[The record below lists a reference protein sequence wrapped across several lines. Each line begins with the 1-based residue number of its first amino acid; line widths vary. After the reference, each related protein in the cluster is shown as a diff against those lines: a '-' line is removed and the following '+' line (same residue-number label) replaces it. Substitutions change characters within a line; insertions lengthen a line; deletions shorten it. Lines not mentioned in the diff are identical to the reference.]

1 MPPPGTV
8 VALPVPVSGAAR
20 TTPGGV
26 GQHCDAAGVDASA
39 ISGCHYQGSLTA
51 GTIFQHTRKPLTMWF
66 RAIWWVTAQ
75 KNGASAL
82 GLQRILGLGSYLTA
96 WTWLHKLRRAMV
108 RPGRDRLHGQ
118 VEVDETYIGGFEEG
132 VRGRQTETK
141 ALVAVA
147 CEEDGEAIGRIRLRQ
162 VHDASAASLQAFIEE
177 AIQPDSVV
185 HTDGWEGYAGLE
197 VKG

>member
-39 ISGCHYQGSLTA
+39 ISGCQYQGSLTA
-51 GTIFQHTRKPLTMWF
+51 GTIFQHTRKPLTIWF

-82 GLQRILGLGSYLTA
+82 ALQRILGLGSYLTA

-118 VEVDETYIGGFEEG
+118 VEVDEPQALLAAIRSMRLHYSDVPRSSILTSHKLG
-132 VRGRQTETK
+132 V
-141 ALVAVA
+141 
-147 CEEDGEAIGRIRLRQ
+147 
-162 VHDASAASLQAFIEE
+162 S
-177 AIQPDSVV
+177 P
-185 HTDGWEGYAGLE
+185 
-197 VKG
+197 

>member
-39 ISGCHYQGSLTA
+39 ISGCQYQGSLTA

-108 RPGRDRLHGQ
+108 RPGCDRLHG
-118 VEVDETYIGGFEEG
+118 T
-132 VRGRQTETK
+132 
-141 ALVAVA
+141 
-147 CEEDGEAIGRIRLRQ
+147 
-162 VHDASAASLQAFIEE
+162 SAASRRGFAVARRRQRLWLLWPAKKT
-177 AIQPDSVV
+177 ARLSAASVCV
-185 HTDGWEGYAGLE
+185 RFTMPRPPACRLSSRRRSSPTVWSTRTVGKDMLVWR
-197 VKG
+197 